1 MVAFEGSEVC
11 RRAEAYYHDFLDDE
25 NDRAIPQAVAAHI
38 RQCDR
43 CQRRLN
49 RLREALDGIE
59 SGTPSVQSQQDAG
72 LIAELQS
79 HFELL
84 GERLNCRRVK
94 PFLPGLLAP
103 SLKVRIPT
111 PITVHVDQCP
121 ACAEDLESLRALG
134 LDAEQLARLSRL
146 YADSTGSG
154 FWACVRTQSRF
165 SMVWPGS
172 LDRVDAETLDHLCVC
187 PRCRNRLYQ
196 QRQRRLG
203 RERCHSA
210 GQEAVGCVDI
220 VPADVFDRVVPY
232 GGRSES
238 GENARS
244 ERYREHLRSCPH
256 CLEKAQQLHRTVYGV
271 LERPDSGVVT
281 VCTTRSDAGVA
292 AAEEDEPLYEGYPID
307 VQVLSYEPQRAVGAA
322 GSQCVSARL
331 RPLFKPALMAA
342 AIIPLAI
349 IFFLSTPKASGLN
362 PAQVDR
368 MVCEAPNVRVL
379 VFGDDVAVPKQE
391 LWASKRERLL
401 ISETAGQRVVFELAL
416 GRVSVV
422 RRVEGVGEV
431 VETGPADLASAERH
445 MDNLLGLSPDNLPWD
460 TELKQLE
467 DHVKADVRLE
477 VYELQWQVSHVGG
490 SLRPRRWKV
499 YVDSAARRP
508 RKAEFFTW
516 DRLEEAWVLDETRR
530 FEYPDEGAVRRHA
543 DALLALE

>member
-1 MVAFEGSEVC
+1 MVAFEGSELC
-11 RRAEAYYHDFLDDE
+11 GRAEEYYHDFLDDE
-25 NDRAIPQAVAAHI
+25 NDRAIPHGVAAHM

-49 RLREALDGIE
+49 RLREALDGIK
-59 SGTPSVQSQQDAG
+59 SGTPSVQSQQDGG

-111 PITVHVDQCP
+111 PVTVHVDQCS

-134 LDAEQLARLSRL
+134 LEAQQLARLSRL
-146 YADSTGSG
+146 YADSAGSG

-172 LDRVDAETLDHLCVC
+172 LELLDAETLDHLCVC

-196 QRQRRLG
+196 QRQGRLG
-203 RERCHSA
+203 RERFQSA

-220 VPADVFDRVVPY
+220 APADVFDRVVPY
-232 GGRSES
+232 GGRASR
-238 GENARS
+238 GEDAGSKRG
-244 ERYREHLRSCPH
+244 REHLRSCPQ
-256 CLEKAQQLHRTVYGV
+256 CLEKAQQLHRTLYGI

-281 VCTTRSDAGVA
+281 VCTTRSDEDVA
-292 AAEEDEPLYEGYPID
+292 SEEDEPLYGGYPID
-307 VQVLSYEPQRAVGAA
+307 VQVLSREPEQAVGAA
-322 GSQCVSARL
+322 TRSRVSTRL

-349 IFFLSTPKASGLN
+349 IFFLSTPEASALN

-368 MVCEAPNVRVL
+368 MVREAPNVHVL
-379 VFGDDVAVPKQE
+379 VFGDDMAAPKQE

-401 ISETAGQRVVFELAL
+401 ISETGGKRVVFELAL
-416 GRVSVV
+416 GRVSVI
-422 RRVEGVGEV
+422 RQVEGGGEV
-431 VETGPADLASAERH
+431 VEAGPVDLAAAERQ
-445 MDNLLGLSPDNLPWD
+445 MGNLLGLSLSDSLRYAAMERVED
-460 TELKQLE
+460 MTESG
-467 DHVKADVRLE
+467 ARIE
-477 VYELQWQVSHVGG
+477 VYGLQWQLSPVGG
-490 SLRPRRWKV
+490 SLRPHRWRV
-499 YVDSAARRP
+499 YVDPVARRP
-508 RKAEFFTW
+508 RKVEFFAW
-516 DRLEEAWVLDETRR
+516 DSFEETWVLDETRR
-530 FEYPDEGAVRRHA
+530 FEYPDEEAVRRHA